1 MNYRKSVSTSN
12 FVSIVDGKKHQEKD
26 LYVREN
32 IGDKTT
38 FLKHMEVGNKSKSMA
53 GTTYDDRMAVVTRV
67 SDGNR
72 VKYSSDVVK
81 SANNLRRVL
90 KKSLRLN
97 KKAGTK
103 VKRATKG
110 KVAKR
115 ATKGKVARRGT
126 KGKKGTVAKKSKVNL
141 KKKSSKPK
149 KKKSG
154 SK

>member
-1 MNYRKSVSTSN
+1 MNYRKSVNSSKVVTVVN
-12 FVSIVDGKKHQEKD
+12 GEKHNQKD
-26 LYVREN
+26 IYVREN

-38 FLKHMEVGNKSKSMA
+38 FLKHMEVGNKSKTMA

-67 SDGNR
+67 SNGKR

-97 KKAGTK
+97 KNPIKTTK
-103 VKRATKG
+103 GKVAKRATKGNRATKG

-115 ATKGKVARRGT
+115 ATKGKT
-126 KGKKGTVAKKSKVNL
+126 
-141 KKKSSKPK
+141 
-149 KKKSG
+149 KKSG
-154 SK
+154 RK